1 MNLSNKLLSE
11 IVAFR
16 TYARYIPHL
25 SRREVL
31 EETINRNMI
40 MHLDRFPMLSRDI
53 IKAYEQ
59 VHELKVMPSMRALQF
74 GGEAINKNNCRLYNC
89 SALNIDDQQ
98 AFSELLY
105 LLLSGT
111 GVGYSVQR
119 VHVNKLPKIGLPR
132 EEGIFPIQDSIAGWA
147 QAIDALTQAYF
158 YSRVRP
164 VFDYSKIRPKG
175 ARLVTTGA
183 KAPGPEPLKHMLEE
197 VEKRLRMAQGRRLR
211 PIEAHDILCLVSDCV
226 LAGGVRRS
234 AMISLFDRDDQEML
248 KSKSGDW
255 WDKHPYRARANN
267 SAVLPRK
274 DVTKEE
280 FEHLFRSC
288 EESKA
293 GEPGFLWTNNTELLT
308 NPCAEI
314 SLPSNSFCNL
324 TTVNQTGI
332 TDKGDFLRRVQ
343 AATVIGTIQATYT
356 DFPYLRP
363 IWKETTE
370 KEYLIGVSFTGIAD
384 ANGIVTKAWLE
395 EGARLVREV
404 NEKFA
409 KKLGILPAARCTT
422 VKPEGTSSAV
432 LGSSS
437 GIHPRHSRYYLRR
450 IRMNKI
456 DVLGKYLQNTIPSL
470 IEDDMLSNSTIVV
483 TIPQE
488 APEGAITRHDE
499 DCLKFLER
507 VMDYNVHWIKPG
519 HKSGDNCNNVSC
531 TVSVKDDEWG
541 KVGEFMWRHR
551 GLYSGIS
558 LLPFD
563 GGNYKQPPFEECDKD
578 IYEKY
583 MTMVKDIDL
592 KEVIEVEDFT
602 NHGEHAA
609 CAGGACELTRV

>member
-74 GGEAINKNNCRLYNC
+74 GGEAITKNNCRLYNC
-89 SALNIDDQQ
+89 SALSIDDQH
-98 AFSELLY
+98 AFGEILY

-111 GVGYSVQR
+111 GVGYSIQR
-119 VHVNKLPKIGLPR
+119 HHVNRLPKIGMPR

-147 QAIDALTQAYF
+147 QAIDVLTQAYF
-158 YSRVRP
+158 YNRVRP
-164 VFDYSKIRPKG
+164 VFDFSKIRPKG

-197 VEKRLRMAQGRRLR
+197 VEKRFRVAQGRSLR
-211 PIEAHDILCLVSDCV
+211 PIEVHDIICLISDCV

-234 AMISLFDRDDQEML
+234 AMIALFDRDDQEML
-248 KSKSGDW
+248 KSKSGEW
-255 WDKHPYRARANN
+255 WTHHPYRARANN

-274 DVTKEE
+274 EVTKEE
-280 FEHLFRSC
+280 FKHIFETTRD
-288 EESKA
+288 SKA
-293 GEPGFLWTNNTELLT
+293 GEPGFFWTNNKDILT

-314 SLPSNSFCNL
+314 SIKPFSFCNL

-332 TDKGDFLRRVQ
+332 VDKADFLKRVS
-343 AATVIGTIQATYT
+343 AATIIGTLQATYT

-363 IWKETTE
+363 IWKTTTE
-370 KEYLIGVSFTGIAD
+370 DEYLIGVSFTGIAD

-395 EGARLVREV
+395 EGAKLSKEI

-409 KKLGILPAARCTT
+409 KKLGIKPAARCTT

-437 GIHPRHSRYYLRR
+437 GVHPRHSKYYLRR
-450 IRMNKI
+450 VRMNKI
-456 DVLGKYLQNTIPSL
+456 DVLAKYLQNTIPEL
-470 IEDDMLSNSTIVV
+470 IEDDMLSESTIVV

-488 APEGAITRHDE
+488 SPEHAITRHDE
-499 DCLKFLER
+499 DCVKFLER
-507 VMDYNVHWIKPG
+507 VMDYNVHWIKAG
-519 HKSGDNCNNVSC
+519 HRNGDNNNNVSC
-531 TVSVKDDEWG
+531 TVSVKDEEWN
-541 KVGEFMWRHR
+541 KVEVFMWKHR
-551 GLYSGIS
+551 GLYTGIS

-563 GGNYKQPPFEECDKD
+563 GGNYKQPPFEECDKEM
-578 IYEKY
+578 YEKY
-583 MTMVKDIDL
+583 MVLVKDLDL
-592 KEVIEVEDFT
+592 KNVIEVEDFNNQIDT
-602 NHGEHAA
+602 IA
-609 CAGGACELTRV
+609 CGGGACELSSV